1 MGANKAASTMHAT
14 ASSKRIRPAKHRAIT
29 EAAAAAFLAEGYEGA
44 SLDHIAAT
52 AGVSKQTIYNHFADK
67 ESLFRAIC
75 GDLTSRLV
83 ASLHPPG
90 GSDENPAVTL
100 RRLGQACLELALLP
114 SSLALHRLIIGEAAR
129 FPELGRAIYQ
139 AGPARIV
146 AELAAYLEEQTE
158 RGRLSVDDPSAAA
171 EQFLGMLIG
180 HHQLR
185 ALLGLGG
192 PDASIIARRV
202 EEAVGTFLRAFGL
215 RPAALPRHPVKRGSP
230 SRPPRPQARA

>member
-1 MGANKAASTMHAT
+1 MTAT
-14 ASSKRIRPAKHRAIT
+14 ASGRRIRPTKHRTIT

-44 SLDHIAAT
+44 SLDHIAAR

-75 GDLTSRLV
+75 GDLTSDLV

-90 GSDENPAVTL
+90 GSEEDPAVTL
-100 RRLGQACLELALLP
+100 RRLGQACLELTLLP
-114 SSLALHRLIIGEAAR
+114 SSLALHRLFIGEAAR

-146 AELAAYLEEQTE
+146 AELAAYLADQTE
-158 RGRLSVDDPSAAA
+158 RGRLSIDDPSAAA

-185 ALLGLGG
+185 ALLGVADVERPAL
-192 PDASIIARRV
+192 ARRADD
-202 EEAVGTFLRAFGL
+202 AVDAFLRAF
-215 RPAALPRHPVKRGSP
+215 A
-230 SRPPRPQARA
+230 SRRSRSTGWQS